1 MTGDAAVSPTHSPMS
16 RDIPHEALYDTAAT
30 LRLVDAELGALAGRL
45 PPAPAPA
52 AALAAPAGATT
63 PLAHPVR
70 AIAGSGVLA
79 KLPNLLE
86 QAMHEVSQMLV
97 SLREGR
103 ENIRQATM
111 ERLSSTHAK
120 LDEVKG
126 ATASA
131 ATDILDALDR
141 STALVDELDA
151 LEGSPDAARAAEI
164 RNQLRDEL
172 FTVMGHMQFQDITS
186 QQILSAQ
193 SLLGDMEARLVQIA
207 ELFDLEVGQR
217 REQAADPVP
226 NIHVDP
232 RRFDPNATLD
242 DAESRQALADAL
254 VRRAATG

>member
-1 MTGDAAVSPTHSPMS
+1 MIGATTPLPPRPMS
-16 RDIPHEALYDTAAT
+16 RDIPQEALYDTAAT

-45 PPAPAPA
+45 PPASVVAPAPAPA
-52 AALAAPAGATT
+52 AVAT
-63 PLAHPVR
+63 PFVPIPGEGR
-70 AIAGSGVLA
+70 VLA
-79 KLPNLLE
+79 KLPYLLE
-86 QAMHEVSQMLV
+86 QAMHEVTQMLA

-151 LEGSPDAARAAEI
+151 IEQADDRARGAEL

-217 REQAADPVP
+217 RDPAGTP
-226 NIHVDP
+226 HIHVDP

-242 DAESRQALADAL
+242 DADSRQALADAL
-254 VRRAATG
+254 VRRAAG

>member
-1 MTGDAAVSPTHSPMS
+1 MS
-16 RDIPHEALYDTAAT
+16 RDISSEALYDTAAT
-30 LRLVDAELGALAGRL
+30 LRLVDAELGALAGRIA
-45 PPAPAPA
+45 PAPVAAPAPIAAPA
-52 AALAAPAGATT
+52 AATPTPAPVAVPTDG
-63 PLAHPVR
+63 R
-70 AIAGSGVLA
+70 VLA

-86 QAMHEVSQMLV
+86 QAMHEVSQMLS

-141 STALVDELDA
+141 STVLVDELDA
-151 LEGSPDAARAAEI
+151 IEAAGDTTRGTEL

-193 SLLGDMEARLVQIA
+193 ALLGDMEARLVQIA

-217 REQAADPVP
+217 REQVDPSP
-226 NIHVDP
+226 HIHVDP

-242 DAESRQALADAL
+242 DADSRQALADAL
-254 VRRAATG
+254 VRGTAAG

>member
-1 MTGDAAVSPTHSPMS
+1 MS

-30 LRLVDAELGALAGRL
+30 LRLVDAELGALAGRI
-45 PPAPAPA
+45 PPAPVAAPVAAPAPA
-52 AALAAPAGATT
+52 AAAT
-63 PLAHPVR
+63 PSFPIPGEGR
-70 AIAGSGVLA
+70 VLA

-86 QAMHEVSQMLV
+86 QAMHEVTQMLF

-126 ATASA
+126 ATATA

-141 STALVDELDA
+141 STALVDDLDA
-151 LEGSPDAARAAEI
+151 IEASGDHARGTDV

-217 REQAADPVP
+217 RDHAGSP

-242 DAESRQALADAL
+242 DADSRQALADAL
-254 VRRAATG
+254 VRRATG

>member
-1 MTGDAAVSPTHSPMS
+1 VAPAAS
-16 RDIPHEALYDTAAT
+16 
-30 LRLVDAELGALAGRL
+30 
-45 PPAPAPA
+45 APAPD
-52 AALAAPAGATT
+52 APPAVGEG
-63 PLAHPVR
+63 R
-70 AIAGSGVLA
+70 VLA

-86 QAMHEVSQMLV
+86 QAMHEVSQMLS

-141 STALVDELDA
+141 STVLVDELDA
-151 LEGSPDAARAAEI
+151 LEAAGDTTRGPEL

-193 SLLGDMEARLVQIA
+193 ALLGDMEARLVQIA

-217 REQAADPVP
+217 REKSDTAA
-226 NIHVDP
+226 IHVDP
-232 RRFDPNATLD
+232 KRFDPNATLD
-242 DAESRQALADAL
+242 DADSRQALADAL
-254 VRRAATG
+254 VRGTAAG